1 MLLSSHSGSSISI
14 EYRRALG
21 LISRRPHPTPDQA
34 ETTVSGFYRDLLVVR
49 RWFLSPSSMGQ
60 WQVTIKDEKSG
71 ASMSTAV
78 PVDAEG
84 KFSVNLGRLTAG
96 TRFIVAE
103 ARMVNDGAVITE
115 RGNLLK
121 AVPW

>member
-1 MLLSSHSGSSISI
+1 M
-14 EYRRALG
+14 
-21 LISRRPHPTPDQA
+21 
-34 ETTVSGFYRDLLVVR
+34 SGFIGIARGQTVV
-49 RWFLSPSSMGQ
+49 FEPESMGQ

-103 ARMVNDGAVITE
+103 ARMVNDGAVINSAVTSN
-115 RGNLLK
+115 RPLK
-121 AVPW
+121 NPPPTLASASTI